1 MVPFPCAT
9 SSKMVTFPGVTP
21 KDILLYLDVRLT
33 IYSADTVI
41 LHAGVNQ
48 KQKTKGKVLIPWQ
61 KNITPM
67 ELRMYLSQVWSIQ
80 QEYVYQFLSELKDHL
95 CNKSGICYADNINI
109 RRTNLQK
116 DGLHLVKSGKVI
128 LANNVLSQLSKCF
141 LICIY
146 HLGVVTQMMI

>member
-48 KQKTKGKVLIPWQ
+48 K
-61 KNITPM
+61 
-67 ELRMYLSQVWSIQ
+67 
-80 QEYVYQFLSELKDHL
+80 
-95 CNKSGICYADNINI
+95 
-109 RRTNLQK
+109 
-116 DGLHLVKSGKVI
+116 
-128 LANNVLSQLSKCF
+128 
-141 LICIY
+141 
-146 HLGVVTQMMI
+146 